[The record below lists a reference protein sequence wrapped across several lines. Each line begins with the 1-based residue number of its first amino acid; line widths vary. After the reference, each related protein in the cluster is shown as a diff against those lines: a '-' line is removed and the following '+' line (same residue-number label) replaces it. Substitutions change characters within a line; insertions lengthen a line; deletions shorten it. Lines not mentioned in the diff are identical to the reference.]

1 MLKNERFQI
10 ILDLLADKGTVTV
23 KDIMNS
29 LNVSDM
35 TVRRDLTELDNLGKL
50 KRIHGGAQSIS
61 LYKSEE
67 LSHVE
72 KKEIHM
78 EEKEEAAKY
87 AAQFIHSNDT
97 IFLGP
102 GTTIEL
108 LATYIENPDL
118 RIVTNSLP
126 VFNIFQNKDETYE
139 IYLIGGGY
147 RRRTGAFIGNIANDA
162 LKKFKIGKTF
172 ISVNGINNESIM
184 TANIDE
190 GLTQKIVLD
199 NSQEKY
205 IVMDHHK
212 FNKEDF
218 YEFYSLQNIT
228 GVITDSKI
236 SKELEKKYN
245 EYTIVYSCGKSS
257 KN

>member
-10 ILDLLADKGTVTV
+10 ILDLLATKGTITV
-23 KDIMNS
+23 KEIITS
-29 LNVSDM
+29 LDVSDM
-35 TVRRDLTELDNLGKL
+35 TVRRDLSELDNLGKL
-50 KRIHGGAQSIS
+50 KRIHGGAQSVS
-61 LYKSEE
+61 LYRNEE
-67 LSHVE
+67 LSHLE
-72 KKEIHM
+72 KKEIYI

-87 AAQFIHSNDT
+87 ASRFIQTNDT
-97 IFLGP
+97 VFLGP

-108 LATYIENPDL
+108 LAEHIEDTNL

-126 VFNIFQNKDETYE
+126 VFNIFQSKEKVYE

-147 RRRTGAFIGNIANDA
+147 RKRTGAFIGNIANDA

-172 ISVNGINNESIM
+172 ISVNGINDNSIM

-205 IVMDHHK
+205 IVMDHNK

-218 YEFYSLQNIT
+218 YEFYSLQEIT
-228 GVITDSKI
+228 GIITDSNI
-236 SKELEKKYN
+236 SEETEQKYG
-245 EYTIVYSCGKSS
+245 EYTIIYSNKEE
-257 KN
+257 

>member
-10 ILDLLADKGTVTV
+10 ILDLLAVKGTVTV
-23 KDIMNS
+23 KEIITN

-35 TVRRDLTELDNLGKL
+35 TVRRDLSELDDLGKL
-50 KRIHGGAQSIS
+50 KRIHGGAQSVS
-61 LYKSEE
+61 LYRHEE
-67 LSHVE
+67 LSHIA
-72 KKEIHM
+72 KKEIYI
-78 EEKEEAAKY
+78 EEKVAAAKC
-87 AAQFIHSNDT
+87 ASQLIQTNDT

-108 LATYIENPDL
+108 LAEQIEDTNL

-126 VFNIFQNKDETYE
+126 VFNIFQSKEKTYE

-147 RRRTGAFIGNIANDA
+147 RKRTGAFIGNIANDA
-162 LKKFKIGKTF
+162 LRKFKIGKTF
-172 ISVNGINNESIM
+172 ISVNGINDNSIM

-218 YEFYSLQNIT
+218 YEFYSLQKIT
-228 GVITDSKI
+228 GIITDSNI
-236 SKELEKKYN
+236 SEETEQKYS
-245 EYTIVYSCGKSS
+245 EYTLIYFDKD
-257 KN
+257 K